1 MQKWWTLSEVQLN
14 EVDAVWQKAVSCKAI
29 STMGTNEVS
38 GGNEKKSQRIV
49 QNGDR
54 TSSSLM
60 SFCHTITRS
69 AVIFFFAVSDCAC
82 PHSNHPNLSPTTTT
96 TITHAPPLLPPSSP
110 VGKNTAAKVKTKLGK
125 PEKCLHKRLSD
136 NFSIS
141 GFHGNQYGY
150 VCQGTSCAR
159 LKQLVRSS

>member
-1 MQKWWTLSEVQLN
+1 MTESSFLQGDHHNGNKRSLWWQRAEVTEDHSKRRQNKFFINVVLSYNNPLRCN
-14 EVDAVWQKAVSCKAI
+14 FFFF
-29 STMGTNEVS
+29 G
-38 GGNEKKSQRIV
+38 SQR
-49 QNGDR
+49 
-54 TSSSLM
+54 LC
-60 SFCHTITRS
+60 F
-69 AVIFFFAVSDCAC
+69 
-82 PHSNHPNLSPTTTT
+82 PHSNHPNPRPTTTT